1 MPVTAKFRIGLHDGL
16 QTHLRAGTVCA
27 DEGAVAI
34 AVHARTVEQHY
45 AGDARWDAIGEL
57 KAHVTTI
64 PVLGN
69 GDIWEATDAVRM
81 MRHTG
86 CDGVVVGRGCLGR
99 PWLFGDLVAVMSGAP
114 APALRPLGL
123 ALAVMAD
130 HARALVVHHADD
142 GIRAGGDR
150 APKLA
155 MRTFRKHASWYLTG
169 YPVGSEPAAVSPRSR
184 RSPSSTTSPP
194 GSTRR

>member
-1 MPVTAKFRIGLHDGL
+1 M
-16 QTHLRAGTVCA
+16 
-27 DEGAVAI
+27 
-34 AVHARTVEQHY
+34 HARTVEQHY

-57 KAHVTTI
+57 KAHVDTI

-69 GDIWEATDAVRM
+69 GDVWEATDAVRM

-114 APALRPLGL
+114 APAPRPLGF
-123 ALAVMAD
+123 ALGVMAD
-130 HARALVVHHADD
+130 HARALVEHHAAD
-142 GIRAGGDR
+142 GVRSGGR
-150 APKLA
+150 SSAEQLA

-169 YPVGSEPAAVSPRSR
+169 YPVGSDARRRFAQVSTLGRARRPRR
-184 RSPSSTTSPP
+184 RR
-194 GSTRR
+194 STRR